1 MRYYIVDVFA
11 EQRYQGNQLAV
22 FAPLAPLPEETMQQ
36 IAKEI
41 NYHETTF
48 IVSPKQPDGGYDVRI
63 FTPDT
68 EVPFAG
74 HPTLGTA
81 YIIHH
86 MLEQDGETT
95 VRLNLEAGQ
104 IPVTIDGERL
114 TMRQNPPVFGEPL
127 DDREQLCRILQI
139 EPDDM
144 EPDYP
149 IQVVSTGLPS
159 YIVPLRS
166 LDALNRCRIAPE
178 AYQRLIDTADK
189 ANILAFSRETIR
201 PDNDI
206 HVRVFV
212 DDPGFAE
219 DPATGSANGNLAGYL
234 VAHRY
239 FGEQRL
245 SYRAEQGYRTGRPSL
260 LHVEAEQQEEA
271 VDIFVGGQVFLQ
283 ARGEWL

>member
-1 MRYYIVDVFA
+1 
-11 EQRYQGNQLAV
+11 
-22 FAPLAPLPEETMQQ
+22 MQQ

-114 TMRQNPPVFGEPL
+114 TMRQNPPVFGEPI
-127 DDREQLCRILQI
+127 DDREQLCRILHI
-139 EPDDM
+139 EPDDL

-159 YIVPLRS
+159 YIMPLRS

-219 DPATGSANGNLAGYL
+219 DPATGSANGNLACYL

-239 FGEQRL
+239 FGERRL

>member
-11 EQRYQGNQLAV
+11 EQRYQGNPLAV
-22 FAPLAPLPEETMQQ
+22 FAPLEPLPEETMQQ

-48 IVSPKQPDGGYDVRI
+48 IVSPKQSDGGYDVRI

-86 MLEQDGETT
+86 MLEQGSETI
-95 VRLNLEAGQ
+95 VRLNLAAGQ
-104 IPVTIDGERL
+104 IPVTINGERL
-114 TMRQNPPVFGEPL
+114 TMRQNPPVFSEPL
-127 DDREQLCRILQI
+127 ADREQLYRILQI
-139 EPDDM
+139 EPDDL

-149 IQVVSTGLPS
+149 IQIVSTGLPS

-166 LDALNRCRIAPE
+166 LDALNRCRIESE
-178 AYQRLIDTADK
+178 AYQHLIDTAVK

-239 FGEQRL
+239 FGEGRL
-245 SYRAEQGYRTGRPSL
+245 AYRAEQGYRTGRPSL

-271 VDIFVGGQVFLQ
+271 IDIFVGGQVFLQ